1 MKVTKEAGVL
11 ARSERFFSTPSATA
25 RNLFFYV
32 TRVGHYYYDEQYN
45 FLDSCDV
52 AHQESHKNFFL
63 TYIRSGCMYF
73 QTTQLFTAE
82 RGQVALVDC
91 HKPHRFYT
99 AGPAEALWIHFDGAN
114 AASFFEQILA
124 FRGGRQTFSPPP
136 DSRIEQEMA
145 QIISGLRTASM
156 SEVDRSQRIYRILCS
171 LLFPAARTGGV
182 PENDAIAQAV
192 RFIDEHLF
200 EPLSVRRVADEVSL
214 SPSHFSRLFRSTTGF
229 PRTNTSCCTAS
240 TRRRRCCSRPA
251 FRSRRSHSASATG
264 ARSILSPRSR
274 KRPEAHPR
282 SSAATCFDAAAAKT
296 KKACRVGS
304 DAAGFSSGCYFSA
317 LGSVMT
323 SLNELARPA
332 SP

>member
-1 MKVTKEAGVL
+1 MKVTNEAGVL

-82 RGQVALVDC
+82 RGQLALVDC

-229 PRTNTSCCTAS
+229 SPHEYIMLHRIDEAKALLQS
-240 TRRRRCCSRPA
+240 TRLSVKEIA
-251 FRSRRSHSASATG
+251 FRVGYRSEVNFIAAFTEKTGSSPTQFRRN
-264 ARSILSPRSR
+264 L
-274 KRPEAHPR
+274 
-282 SSAATCFDAAAAKT
+282 F
-296 KKACRVGS
+296 
-304 DAAGFSSGCYFSA
+304 
-317 LGSVMT
+317 
-323 SLNELARPA
+323 
-332 SP
+332 